1 MELNT
6 QMHNI
11 LIMMGKKIEH
21 IRKNKINLRILF
33 KRHRFPSC
41 RGFFETVI
49 VGTLFLMLISHI
61 AS

>member
-1 MELNT
+1 
-6 QMHNI
+6 MHNI

-21 IRKNKINLRILF
+21 IGKNKINLRILF

-49 VGTLFLMLISHI
+49 VGTLLLMLISHI